1 MDVLPDAAWMRDL
14 CLSSPLERFRRG
26 RFVATAVAAH
36 PTAARH
42 QERYRY
48 RLFLTEA
55 GQAHPAIAVNLE
67 SDLLG
72 TWRLTLSTASGTRI
86 AAAFDEPPGYEVF
99 KALALALADEASAGR
114 GPSAPSRRAAK
125 GGPRTRKPRPG
136 EPSASS

>member
-1 MDVLPDAAWMRDL
+1 MDVLPDASWMRDL

-26 RFVATAVAAH
+26 RFTVTAIAAH
-36 PTAARH
+36 PTAAHH

-55 GQAHPAIAVNLE
+55 GRPRPAMAVNLE

-86 AAAFDEPPGYEVF
+86 AAAFDEPPGYEAF
-99 KALALALADEASAGR
+99 KALALALADEAAAGAVGI
-114 GPSAPSRRAAK
+114 GPSAPSRR
-125 GGPRTRKPRPG
+125 PG
-136 EPSASS
+136 RSSR